1 MAYAT
6 GLRLLAAVNFFL
18 CITIILAP
26 ICGPLGI
33 LFWRQAKKKEKKREQ
48 ELEALEKIAENDT

>member
-6 GLRLLAAVNFFL
+6 GLRLLAAINFFL
-18 CITIILAP
+18 CITIVLAP

-33 LFWRQAKKKEKKREQ
+33 LFWRKAKQKEKEKER
-48 ELEALEKIAENDT
+48 ELENLEKIAENQE